1 MVTTLTVPARS
12 VGKRV
17 ALIVLPVSAQ
27 YVTEQGESTIR
38 IAFALSVAGW
48 GSHSLQHRYPQH
60 LLGEKINQLV
70 ISIDP
75 DEIKRVII
83 HPIKWSN
90 CNLTVMLA
98 RIFHEL
104 LSRDHEDVRATW
116 QPSRGTAG
124 LVRGVPE
131 RYVAG

>member
-1 MVTTLTVPARS
+1 MSIAFVVHALSWVVVTTLIVPARS

-17 ALIVLPVSAQ
+17 ARIVLPVSAQ

-70 ISIDP
+70 IPIDP
-75 DEIKRVII
+75 DEIKRVKI
-83 HPIKWSN
+83 HPIK
-90 CNLTVMLA
+90 
-98 RIFHEL
+98 
-104 LSRDHEDVRATW
+104 
-116 QPSRGTAG
+116 
-124 LVRGVPE
+124 
-131 RYVAG
+131 